1 MTKPLIFPLKIGLKY
16 CGGCQPDY
24 DRVAMVARIQKEL
37 DGLAEFLPADHPDVA
52 MVLAVEGCQSACA
65 DLDPFARLPVWI
77 ITDESQAGD
86 FIRRIKTYD
95 SQAGFL

>member
-1 MTKPLIFPLKIGLKY
+1 MTEPLIHPLKIGLKY

-37 DGLAEFLPADHPDVA
+37 DGLVEFLPADHPDIA

-65 DLDPFARLPVWI
+65 DLNPFSRLPVWI
-77 ITDESQAGD
+77 ITHESQADD
-86 FIRRIKTYD
+86 FIRLIKESDRQT
-95 SQAGFL
+95 GFL